1 MEHYLHCVRCA
12 IPHEAILHVHRYLS
26 IGNFFPKLLYFS
38 SVGKIAPAAL
48 FQHRQLCLQV
58 FKSSRYR
65 LCFIGFKSILDPMDK
80 FVYDPL
86 PGYIESTIESPAPTR
101 QMRGRKFAWL
111 ETMARV
117 VFPLQPCGKP

>member
-1 MEHYLHCVRCA
+1 
-12 IPHEAILHVHRYLS
+12 
-26 IGNFFPKLLYFS
+26 
-38 SVGKIAPAAL
+38 
-48 FQHRQLCLQV
+48 
-58 FKSSRYR
+58 
-65 LCFIGFKSILDPMDK
+65 MDK